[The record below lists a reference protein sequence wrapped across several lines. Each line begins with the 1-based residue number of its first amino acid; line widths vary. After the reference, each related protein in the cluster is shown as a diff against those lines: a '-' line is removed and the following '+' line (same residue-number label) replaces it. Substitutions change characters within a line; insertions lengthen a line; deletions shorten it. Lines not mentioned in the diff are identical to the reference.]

1 MSQLPKVLQYKGIL
15 TNYKDYEEGTKERAI
30 AFLRE
35 MMFYAQH
42 ESSLISGWDL
52 LKSHLLIEGPWAV
65 LGFKEVGP
73 CMHEV
78 LGDLY
83 ELIEYGKVK
92 LDPKQTVQNAVA
104 VGKAAKARC
113 MRDAYPHLSQEAIAK
128 AVGCSQQY
136 VSKRKMR
143 DEEDTTNRS
152 GSETKVVLPSFIK
165 DNNGKADFRKLS
177 ANLQSQVI
185 SRTVSLNR
193 ACIQAGIRVKLSPLD
208 VAKKA
213 VLALCDEDWQA
224 VKLWRESQ

>member
-128 AVGCSQQY
+128 AVGCTRQNVGKALNATLSVQCTDG
-136 VSKRKMR
+136 VA
-143 DEEDTTNRS
+143 
-152 GSETKVVLPSFIK
+152 LPSAIK
-165 DNNGKADFRKLS
+165 SFRDKRDFRKLS
-177 ANLQSQVI
+177 TDLQSQVI
-185 SRTVSLNR
+185 SRTISLNR

-213 VLALCDEDWQA
+213 VLALSDADWQA
-224 VKLWRESQ
+224 LVIWRKPR

>member
-104 VGKAAKARC
+104 VGKAAKAKW
-113 MRDAYPHLSQEAIAK
+113 MREKYPELSQEAIAE
-128 AVGCSQQY
+128 AVGCSQPY
-136 VSKRKMR
+136 VSKMKKK
-143 DEEDTTNRS
+143 DGENI
-152 GSETKVVLPSFIK
+152 TKVEQCATKVIFPAHIK
-165 DNNGKADFRKLS
+165 DRHHQADFRKLS
-177 ANLQSQVI
+177 ADLQSQVI
-185 SRTVSLNR
+185 SRIISLNR

-213 VLALCDEDWQA
+213 VLALSDADWQA
-224 VKLWRESQ
+224 LVIWRNTQ